1 MNCIRTETVSLNTF
15 GSKKYVK
22 QKCDVVRVRLKAKYG
37 EDVKLTAICYDK
49 ICSPLPVKV
58 NVQEYVHLDGLE
70 FADKIESENDQESIQ
85 ILIGSDRYWDLTTVK
100 IIKGPEGERGPIAM
114 QSKFGWLIAGPV
126 NNSDLNDNVYF
137 NVTNLIIDGI
147 HESLKCL

>member
-1 MNCIRTETVSLNTF
+1 M
-15 GSKKYVK
+15 
-22 QKCDVVRVRLKAKYG
+22 RVRLKAKYG
-37 EDVKLTAICYDK
+37 EDVTLTAICYDK
-49 ICSPLPVKV
+49 SCSPLPVKV
-58 NVQEYVHLDGLE
+58 NVREYVHLDGLE
-70 FADKIESENDQESIQ
+70 FADNLESENDQESIQ
-85 ILIGSDRYWDLTTVK
+85 ILTRSGRYWDLTAVE
-100 IIKGPEGERGPIAM
+100 IIKGSEEERGPIAM